1 MSVYK
6 TFSFSQNS
14 FRIEAG
20 KCRGEGDEVKR
31 SVGIGAGSPEQPG
44 EAAQSGGY
52 PELGRLRHAVRGPQ
66 PVRHS
71 PVGPGPPLEPLG
83 ESSWGRAPAGELL
96 RESSWGSAL
105 ARRPV
110 LPPFTVATY
119 HRVFK
124 DLDVD
129 AFEAV
134 LGEWLINSGSGPGET
149 LSLDGKTLGGIHG
162 EGIPGVQLVS
172 AYGAR
177 SGAVL
182 TQVAAPGKGQE
193 LAAAK
198 AVLDQAPLAG
208 RVVVADAL
216 LTQRE
221 VCWQMVDGGGD
232 YRLPVKERQPTLYR
246 DLAEAFSPTGS

>member
-1 MSVYK
+1 M
-6 TFSFSQNS
+6 
-14 FRIEAG
+14 
-20 KCRGEGDEVKR
+20 
-31 SVGIGAGSPEQPG
+31 
-44 EAAQSGGY
+44 
-52 PELGRLRHAVRGPQ
+52 
-66 PVRHS
+66 
-71 PVGPGPPLEPLG
+71 
-83 ESSWGRAPAGELL
+83 
-96 RESSWGSAL
+96 
-105 ARRPV
+105 
-110 LPPFTVATY
+110 
-119 HRVFK
+119 FK

-232 YRLPVKERQPTLYR
+232 YLLPVKEHQPTLYR

>member
-1 MSVYK
+1 M
-6 TFSFSQNS
+6 
-14 FRIEAG
+14 
-20 KCRGEGDEVKR
+20 
-31 SVGIGAGSPEQPG
+31 
-44 EAAQSGGY
+44 
-52 PELGRLRHAVRGPQ
+52 RLREALELVPDHRSSQGRRHGLGAILSLAVCAMLCGARSLYAIAQ
-66 PVRHS
+66 
-71 PVGPGPPLEPLG
+71 
-83 ESSWGRAPAGELL
+83 WGRDHGAPAGELL
-96 RESSWGSAL
+96 GFSRGKT
-105 ARRPV
+105 PC
-110 LPPFTVATY
+110 VATF

-134 LGEWLINSGSGPGET
+134 LGEWLINSGPGPGET
-149 LSLDGKTLGGIHG
+149 LSLDGKTPVSSTGQALRGIHG
-162 EGIPGVQLVS
+162 EGIPGVHLVS
-172 AYGAR
+172 AYAAG

-182 TQVAAPGKGQE
+182 TQVAAPGKGRE

-221 VCWQMVDGGGD
+221 VCQQIVDGGGD
-232 YRLPVKERQPTLYR
+232 YLLPVKENQPTLYR

>member
-1 MSVYK
+1 M
-6 TFSFSQNS
+6 
-14 FRIEAG
+14 
-20 KCRGEGDEVKR
+20 
-31 SVGIGAGSPEQPG
+31 
-44 EAAQSGGY
+44 
-52 PELGRLRHAVRGPQ
+52 RLREALELVPDHRSSQGR
-66 PVRHS
+66 RHS
-71 PVGPGPPLEPLG
+71 LGAILSLAVCAMLCGARSLYAIAQWGRDHGAPGGEPLG
-83 ESSWGRAPAGELL
+83 ESPGGEPLG
-96 RESSWGSAL
+96 ESSWGSAL